1 MNIKTSVK
9 GGDKMSWKTTILIGG
24 VQGEGVAS
32 TGINLMKSL
41 SGIGYYA
48 YGERKFS
55 SRIKG
60 GNTYILITISDEPV
74 TCVTSRVDMIL
85 AFDHETVEDN
95 RHILSENGIIMA
107 DEQLKLDNE
116 EIISLPLTKLAKE
129 HGSLLMKN
137 TCAIGF
143 LGKMLH
149 IERVI
154 LEESIEK
161 TYQRKGETVVMEN
174 VRVLRAAYDTPVM
187 MKKKLKGLPMH
198 SYSEKA
204 LMMLTGND
212 AIALGAL
219 MAGCRFVAAYP
230 ITPASDVME
239 IMSRV
244 LPDEE
249 GLMIQAEDEIAAVT
263 MCIGASYAGVR
274 SMTATSGPGLTL
286 MMEGLGLAGI
296 TETPLVV
303 VDAQRSGP
311 STGMP
316 TRNEQSDLASLYH
329 AGHGEFPIIL
339 LTPSTLEECYQLTV
353 EAFNLAEEYQCPV
366 MILSDFNLSLSPQTI
381 SAIEYQ
387 PPVINR
393 GLMASENVLTTDNSD
408 SFERYALTELGISP
422 RAFPGTRGGIH
433 KVTGLEHTAVGRPTD
448 RKHNRV
454 AMMDKRHRKMQA
466 LKEVDSVTLYEQ
478 GSDVLCLTFGSNWG
492 VLETAVKEY
501 GVNVDIARISRIK
514 PLPVSQLKDL
524 LSNYRKM
531 VVMEQNQTG
540 QLAKILKQELGF
552 NEQIVSFTKYDGEAF
567 RTKDVAEELQRWCKK

>member
-1 MNIKTSVK
+1 
-9 GGDKMSWKTTILIGG
+9 MSWKTTILIGG

-60 GNTYILITISDEPV
+60 GNTHILITISDEPV
-74 TCVTSRVDMIL
+74 TCVTSGVDLIL

-95 RHILSENGIIMA
+95 RQMLSENGIIMA
-107 DEQLKLDNE
+107 DEELKLEDE

-149 IERVI
+149 INRVI
-154 LEESIEK
+154 LEASIEK

-174 VRVLRAAYDTPVM
+174 IRVLRAAYDIPVM
-187 MKKKLKGLPMH
+187 MKKELKGLPVH
-198 SYSEKA
+198 SHSEKA
-204 LMMLTGND
+204 LMMLMGND

-219 MAGCRFVAAYP
+219 VAGCRFVAAYP

-244 LPDEE
+244 LPEEE

-329 AGHGEFPIIL
+329 AGHGEFPIII

-366 MILSDFNLSLSPQTI
+366 MLLSDLNLSLSPQTI
-381 SAIEYQ
+381 PAIEFH

-393 GLMASENVLTTDNSD
+393 GLMASDSVLTTDNSD
-408 SFERYALTELGISP
+408 SFKRYALTDSGISP

-433 KVTGLEHTAVGRPTD
+433 KVTGLEHTVTGRPTD
-448 RKHNRV
+448 RKQNRV
-454 AMMDKRHRKMQA
+454 AMMDKRHRKMKA
-466 LKEVDSVTLYEQ
+466 LEEVDGIALYEQ
-478 GSDVLCLTFGSNWG
+478 KSDVLCLTFGSNWG
-492 VLETAVKEY
+492 VLETAVKEH
-501 GVNVDIARISRIK
+501 GVNVDIARITRIK
-514 PLPVSQLKDL
+514 PLPVSQLKGL
-524 LSNYRKM
+524 LSNYRKI
-531 VVMEQNQTG
+531 VIMEQNQKG
-540 QLAKILKQELGF
+540 QLAGILKQELGF
-552 NEQIVSFTKYDGEAF
+552 NEQIVSLTKYDGEAF
-567 RTKDVAEELQRWCKK
+567 RTRDVAEELQRWCKQ